1 MNRNIDVEA
10 IASKVKTHMMG
21 DIRRELIKLF
31 EKTGVEA
38 HTLSRD
44 LHISINDIN
53 AVMNQDASSL
63 TLDAFIKLLIATGN
77 ALEVK
82 PVLAANKMPMRDARG
97 RFVSTPK
104 MPRSVGDNRR
114 PMSTMSNP
122 TVAPSSRPFFAN
134 DEEVKPRPWEVPSNE
149 TTSFMT
155 DLVGMNKQ
163 QLMGLIMR
171 NRWDDEINIQNAS
184 RSELIDFIVNKRKR
198 NQCATAQTAMPT
210 PSPMGRN
217 VETFENEVPVETTEP
232 MMDFDGLMDAFK
244 EFVKNNPSFIPSKR

>member
-31 EKTGVEA
+31 EKSGVEA

-44 LHISINDIN
+44 LHISVNDIN

-82 PVLAANKMPMRDARG
+82 PVFGTNKMPMRDARG
-97 RFVSTPK
+97 RFIPTPK
-104 MPRSVGDNRR
+104 MPCFGGEKRNFDN
-114 PMSTMSNP
+114 PFHVDINP
-122 TVAPSSRPFFAN
+122 IN
-134 DEEVKPRPWEVPSNE
+134 DVKPRPWERPATD

-163 QLMGLIMR
+163 QLMGVIMSKH
-171 NRWDDEINIQNAS
+171 WDNEIDIHNAS
-184 RSELIDFIVNKRKR
+184 RGELIDFIVHKRQ
-198 NQCATAQTAMPT
+198 NTVT
-210 PSPMGRN
+210 PSSVRN
-217 VETFENEVPVETTEP
+217 EREVFEPSFNDSKTSCENTEST
-232 MMDFDGLMDAFK
+232 MDFDCLIDAFK
-244 EFVKNNPSFIPSKR
+244 EFVKNNPSIIPSKL

>member
-21 DIRRELIKLF
+21 DIRNEVIKLF
-31 EKTGVEA
+31 EKSGVEA
-38 HTLSRD
+38 QTLARD
-44 LHISINDIN
+44 LHISINAIN

-82 PVLAANKMPMRDARG
+82 PVMKSAKMPMRDDRG
-97 RFVSTPK
+97 RFIPTPK
-104 MPRSVGDNRR
+104 MSPFVGGNRR

-122 TVAPSSRPFFAN
+122 TVAPAFRPFFAN
-134 DEEVKPRPWEVPSNE
+134 DEVVKPRPWEVPSNE

-163 QLMGLIMR
+163 QLMGLVMR

-184 RSELIDFIVNKRKR
+184 RGELIDFIVNKRKE
-198 NQCATAQTAMPT
+198 NQCTTAQIAMPT
-210 PSPMGRN
+210 PSPMGRDI
-217 VETFENEVPVETTEP
+217 ETFENEVPVETTEP

-244 EFVKNNPSFIPSKR
+244 EFVKNNPSVIPSKR